1 MVTIPDLLIAQGY
14 WKPKPPARRKKK
26 NPPGL
31 CVHSDGR
38 ASSTKVTLNGKTI
51 PGIYRLEFIQTVHD
65 YGNLVLWAHASVINI
80 QDFKG
85 NTEIQLICTGE
96 AWKEAIGE
104 KA

>member
-1 MVTIPDLLIAQGY
+1 MVTIPDLLIAKGY

-26 NPPGL
+26 DPPGL
-31 CVHSDGR
+31 CVHSNGR
-38 ASSTKVTLNGKTI
+38 ATNTKVTLNGKTI
-51 PGIYRLEFIQTVHD
+51 PGIYQLAFKQTVHD
-65 YGNLVLWAHASVINI
+65 AGQLMLWARASLVDI

-85 NTEIQLICTGE
+85 NTEIQLIGTGE